1 MINLCGM
8 VLALDAFE
16 WVEDTSKFNKDFIE
30 NYNEDSE
37 KEYFLKL
44 MFNFLENY
52 IKFKMI

>member
-1 MINLCGM
+1 MSQTLIVGS
-8 VLALDAFE
+8 FK
-16 WVEDTSKFNKDFIE
+16 WVEDTSQFKKNFIE

>member
-1 MINLCGM
+1 M
-8 VLALDAFE
+8 VLTLDAFE

-52 IKFKMI
+52 IKFTMIYHFY